1 MKCSG
6 KRAAGRRRGCNV
18 SRLPVLASIGP
29 LIVGAVVVAA
39 LVLIA
44 ILLRNP

>member
-1 MKCSG
+1 MKCSR
-6 KRAAGRRRGCNV
+6 KRAVGRRRGYNV

-29 LIVGAVVVAA
+29 LIEGAVVVAA
-39 LVLIA
+39 FVVIA